1 MATAASPVTVGMA
14 RTTLAHAGDHRRELK
29 SRLRTVKRGVRG
41 RARAVVSEGMLNHHG
56 GRSWGTG
63 PAMSRPSPTH
73 G

>member
-29 SRLRTVKRGVRG
+29 SRMPTVKRGV
-41 RARAVVSEGMLNHHG
+41 RARAVVSEGILNRHG